1 MRFFTNIE
9 DMRFYRLFVL
19 FCLTKQEE
27 SDCLLCQILDENPL
41 KLAPSQ
47 GKVENSFYF
56 QVLLLSFNPKSTNR
70 STTPAPCTGQS
81 PTN

>member
-56 QVLLLSFNPKSTNR
+56 QVFI
-70 STTPAPCTGQS
+70 AEF
-81 PTN
+81 